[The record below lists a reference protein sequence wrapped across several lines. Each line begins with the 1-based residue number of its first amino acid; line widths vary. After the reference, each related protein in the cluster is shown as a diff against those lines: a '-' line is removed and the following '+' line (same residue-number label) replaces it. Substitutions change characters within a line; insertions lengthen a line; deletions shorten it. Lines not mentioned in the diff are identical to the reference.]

1 RDPAMGQPQALPVE
15 VPPEPAAVPL
25 TFSDVFI
32 PNAAW
37 PATGHHSESFPPVTF
52 TVSVRVAPG
61 AMEGSLTV
69 DLRPAPA
76 RSSLCTIVPALCTTN
91 LTLPALLEDAER
103 PMWYSRSVTLIVTVA
118 AELPAATAATAAP
131 ASASA
136 TATPSAT
143 NAVLWLCACMS
154 TPTRFPAQRFPM
166 LPRCRRSLRGARR
179 RGR

>member
-1 RDPAMGQPQALPVE
+1 MGQPQALPVE

-52 TVSVRVAPG
+52 TVTERVAPG
-61 AMEGSLTV
+61 AMEGTLTV
-69 DLRPAPA
+69 DFRPAPA
-76 RSSLCTIVPALCTTN
+76 MSSLSTILPALCTTN
-91 LTLPALLEDAER
+91 VTLPALLDDAER
-103 PMWYSRSVTLIVTVA
+103 PMWYSRSVTLILAAA

-143 NAVLWLCACMS
+143 NAVLCRCACMS
-154 TPTRFPAQRFPM
+154 TPTRFPADRIFA
-166 LPRCRRSLRGARR
+166 LRSGAIGRR
-179 RGR
+179 REGCRA